1 MKLVTG
7 FEQARSLLDRTAAGA
22 GYPLSPGL
30 KNRIEQMFG
39 VSSAEE
45 AVAQI
50 VEQVKRGGDKA
61 LQQYARLIDG
71 VDVESIEV
79 PGSEIQQAFA
89 ATSGEITR
97 AMQIS
102 ASRIKAFHDSQR
114 RAVVERVEIN
124 SCIQV
129 CTPLKKVGVYAPG
142 GTACYPSSVLMTA
155 IPARCAGV
163 EEVILATPPGKNG
176 RVPSL
181 TLAAAQV
188 AGVDRVFAIGGA
200 QAVAALAY
208 GTESVPRVDKICGPG
223 NIFVM
228 LAKKQVFG
236 TVDIDGL
243 QGPSEVLIVADDSA
257 DPENVVFEIL
267 AQSEHDPMA
276 QSILITTSRDLAERV
291 SRVLPDAAARLI
303 RSDITQKSIDA
314 YGSIVVVENLEQA
327 AELANLYAPEH
338 LVLDIAGKPDYTRFY
353 NAGCI
358 FTGQYPTVAMGD
370 YVCGPS
376 HALPTSGTA
385 RFSSPLNV
393 ASFMRYY
400 NVVEVN
406 SDMMNKLGP
415 AAAELARAEGFTA
428 HAMAVENRLKKQ
440 VK

>member
-1 MKLVTG
+1 MQLITG
-7 FEQARSLLDRTAAGA
+7 FDQARELLDRTAAGA
-22 GYPLSPGL
+22 GFRLSPGL
-30 KNRIEQMFG
+30 KSRLEQMFG

-50 VEQVKRGGDKA
+50 LQQVKRGGDGSLKN
-61 LQQYARLIDG
+61 YTRLIDG
-71 VDVESIEV
+71 VDAGSVEV
-79 PGSEIQQAFA
+79 PKCDIQRAFDA
-89 ATSGEITR
+89 ASREVIGALQT
-97 AMQIS
+97 S
-102 ASRIKAFHDSQR
+102 ASRIKAFHDAQR
-114 RAVVERVEIN
+114 RAVDERVEIH

-129 CTPLKKVGVYAPG
+129 CIPLKRVGVYAPG

-163 EEVILATPPGKNG
+163 EEVMLATPPGRNG
-176 RVPSL
+176 QIPSL
-181 TLAAAQV
+181 TLAAAHV

-200 QAVAALAY
+200 QAIAALAY

-243 QGPSEVLIVADDSA
+243 QGPSEVIIVADETSN
-257 DPENVVFEIL
+257 PENVVYEIL

-276 QSILITTSRDLAERV
+276 QSILITTSRDLAVRV
-291 SRVLPDAAARLI
+291 NRMLPEAAEQLSRCE
-303 RSDITQKSIDA
+303 ITQASIDA
-314 YGSIVVVENLEQA
+314 CGFIVVVENFEQA
-327 AELANLYAPEH
+327 VELVNLYAPEH
-338 LVLDIAGKPDYTRFY
+338 LVLDTQGRLDYTRFY

-358 FTGQYPTVAMGD
+358 FTGENPTVVMGD

-400 NVVEVN
+400 NVVKV
-406 SDMMNKLGP
+406 DPGMMKELGP
-415 AAAELARAEGFTA
+415 AAAILARAEGLTA
-428 HAMAVENRLKKQ
+428 HAMAIENRLKNR
-440 VK
+440 